1 MNASYRVG
9 VVIPAGGRGTR
20 FGTDVPKQYLEL
32 RGIPILVRTVQ
43 TALLADGLC
52 SLVIAVQSQ
61 ELDHVHSLLRMH
73 GCTDSRIHI
82 TEGGAERHLSVARGL
97 AHPSLDNAEVV
108 LIHDAVRPL
117 ASVALFNTVAQS
129 ARIHGAAIPV
139 IAVTDTLKRVDLT
152 GIIIETVDRSSM
164 RRAQTPQ
171 GFSREQIRAIYASAI
186 ERDMGAT
193 DCSSLCEQA
202 GIDVH
207 TVSGEEHNIKI
218 TTPFDRALA
227 SLLLDADLL

>member
-1 MNASYRVG
+1 MSASSRVG

-20 FGTDVPKQYLEL
+20 FGTDIPKQYLEL

-43 TALLADGLC
+43 TALMVDGLC
-52 SLVIAVQSQ
+52 SLVLAVQC
-61 ELDHVHSLLRMH
+61 EEIDIVHGLLRTN
-73 GCTDSRIHI
+73 GCSDSRIHI

-97 AHPSLDNAEVV
+97 AHPSLDEADVV

-117 ASVALFNTVAQS
+117 ASIALYNTVAQA
-129 ARIHGAAIPV
+129 ARTHGAAIPV
-139 IAVTDTLKRVDLT
+139 IAVTDTLKRVDDLSV
-152 GIIIETVDRSSM
+152 IIETVDRSSM

-171 GFSREQIRAIYASAI
+171 GFTRDQIRAIYASAI
-186 ERDMGAT
+186 ERGIGAT

-202 GIDVH
+202 GIAVH
-207 TVSGEEHNIKI
+207 AVSGEEHNIKI

-227 SLLLDADLL
+227 SLLLDTKLL